1 MNNEITALE
10 SNHTWELTTLPP
22 FKHPIGHKWVFGI
35 KYDETVDK
43 YKARVVAKRY
53 NQQEGIDYT
62 ETFTPVAKMVT
73 VRTLLAISTINNWFV
88 HQLDINNSF
97 LHGDLNE
104 EVYMI
109 VPSGYKRPLPPNTVC
124 RLKKSLYGLKQANRQ
139 WFIKLTTLLLSIGFT
154 QSHAKTSLFTYYKGT
169 DTLILLIYVDD
180 ILLAGNNLSL
190 IIDIKAQL
198 HQTFSIKD
206 LGPLR
211 YYLRIKFLRNSNG
224 RVMTQRKYALDL
236 IAFAKL
242 QNKKPAKTPLDSR
255 VKLTYTDGDPLSGP
269 SHYRTLVGKLIYLT
283 ISRPDIAFAAQL
295 LSQFSH
301 NPHTPHLTAL
311 HNVIRYLKLSL
322 GQVISRSSTK
332 AEYRALADCSCEIT
346 LLCSLLQDL
355 KVPISTPVRI
365 LYDNIST
372 IALASNP
379 VGDNGTSPKVN
390 SAVNT
395 TSRNRATSRAV
406 SSKED
411 IHSNDTSWNDLIMT
425 DVCLF
430 SNGRCAAIICGG
442 CGVGLWWQITVVV
455 VSSSGCEVMEGQV
468 VLVVCPC
475 SSGACDEEWWSCFG
489 DFLFNFIVVV
499 KDGDDKS
506 FWPLGR
512 DCLKE
517 GLRVG
522 NKERN
527 SEKGPMSAVNTP
539 GGFDT
544 FLNMWDTVNEFFFDI
559 HYNKQSELHTIAPF
573 EVQGIAICWED
584 SPAYYISVPKDL
596 YSSESKNN
604 KSPIGNNNFWAQQ
617 DQLEMA
623 KKRWCRICM
632 IMGKNHVRKFGW
644 NLKIQNQVLKH
655 PAVSIQRFGSIKD
668 SVKTMG
674 VELIENSYFMFSLVH
689 LKDVIDL
696 CVVVWILWPDE
707 ERSSNPN
714 LEKEVKKRLS
724 SEVAAAANQKVLWK
738 LPTTENPQ
746 QPLSTIE
753 MPLVNVLADMELSGI
768 AADIADV
775 LYTRIKLTI
784 PEGYQDKNHPSTD
797 KHCLEMLRL
806 EHPIVHV
813 IKEHRTLAKL
823 LNCTLGSIY
832 SLAKLSMKT
841 QRYSLHGHWLQTSTA
856 TGRLSMED
864 PNLQFDGCHQQR
876 SGPLRIPG
884 LDLANVDMAYAL
896 LEMMILHL
904 PSPCTAKK
912 YHVEN
917 LYEGPSDDVYA
928 NAIR

>member
-355 KVPISTPVRI
+355 KHIEIDCHFVRDKIKAGQITVSYVPTHAQAADIQTKALTTYPFHKCLAKLGMCD
-365 LYDNIST
+365 LYT
-372 IALASNP
+372 LP
-379 VGDNGTSPKVN
+379 TCRGDNGTSPKVN

-411 IHSNDTSWNDLIMT
+411 IHSNDTSWNDLYTSPHYIRHQSHL
-425 DVCLF
+425 V
-430 SNGRCAAIICGG
+430 R
-442 CGVGLWWQITVVV
+442 VV
-455 VSSSGCEVMEGQV
+455 
-468 VLVVCPC
+468 
-475 SSGACDEEWWSCFG
+475 
-489 DFLFNFIVVV
+489 
-499 KDGDDKS
+499 
-506 FWPLGR
+506 
-512 DCLKE
+512 
-517 GLRVG
+517 
-522 NKERN
+522 
-527 SEKGPMSAVNTP
+527 
-539 GGFDT
+539 
-544 FLNMWDTVNEFFFDI
+544 
-559 HYNKQSELHTIAPF
+559 
-573 EVQGIAICWED
+573 
-584 SPAYYISVPKDL
+584 
-596 YSSESKNN
+596 
-604 KSPIGNNNFWAQQ
+604 
-617 DQLEMA
+617 
-623 KKRWCRICM
+623 
-632 IMGKNHVRKFGW
+632 
-644 NLKIQNQVLKH
+644 
-655 PAVSIQRFGSIKD
+655 
-668 SVKTMG
+668 
-674 VELIENSYFMFSLVH
+674 
-689 LKDVIDL
+689 
-696 CVVVWILWPDE
+696 
-707 ERSSNPN
+707 
-714 LEKEVKKRLS
+714 
-724 SEVAAAANQKVLWK
+724 
-738 LPTTENPQ
+738 
-746 QPLSTIE
+746 
-753 MPLVNVLADMELSGI
+753 
-768 AADIADV
+768 
-775 LYTRIKLTI
+775 
-784 PEGYQDKNHPSTD
+784 
-797 KHCLEMLRL
+797 
-806 EHPIVHV
+806 
-813 IKEHRTLAKL
+813 
-823 LNCTLGSIY
+823 
-832 SLAKLSMKT
+832 
-841 QRYSLHGHWLQTSTA
+841 
-856 TGRLSMED
+856 
-864 PNLQFDGCHQQR
+864 QF
-876 SGPLRIPG
+876 
-884 LDLANVDMAYAL
+884 
-896 LEMMILHL
+896 
-904 PSPCTAKK
+904 
-912 YHVEN
+912 
-917 LYEGPSDDVYA
+917 
-928 NAIR
+928 